1 MARRKDNEGAAT
13 VAPDDQAQAP
23 ALVPM
28 VRDGFPPADVHPSE
42 VENYRAA
49 GWREA

>member
-1 MARRKDNEGAAT
+1 MARGKTNEGAAV
-13 VAPDDQAQAP
+13 VATDEPAQAF

-28 VRDGFPPADVHPSE
+28 VREGFPPADVHPSE

>member
-1 MARRKDNEGAAT
+1 MARGKANEGAAV
-13 VAPDDQAQAP
+13 VAPDEPAQAP

-28 VRDGFPPADVHPSE
+28 ARDGFPPADVHPSE

>member
-1 MARRKDNEGAAT
+1 MARGKTNEGAAV
-13 VAPDDQAQAP
+13 VAPDDQAQTP

-28 VRDGFPPADVHPSE
+28 VRDGFPLADVHPSE
-42 VENYRAA
+42 VDNYRAA

>member
-1 MARRKDNEGAAT
+1 MARGKTNEGAAV
-13 VAPDDQAQAP
+13 VAPDDQVQ

-28 VRDGFPPADVHPSE
+28 VREGFPPADVHPSE

>member
-1 MARRKDNEGAAT
+1 MARGKANEGAAV
-13 VAPDDQAQAP
+13 VAPDESAQAP

-28 VRDGFPPADVHPSE
+28 VRDGSPPADVHPSE
-42 VENYRAA
+42 VENYRAH